1 MLRKVLLVLMAVVIS
16 YGLTAFAGYILYA
29 SGEGWSEAHL
39 SIVIRFIESPL
50 IAVLIGSLVGFL
62 NKDRPIPTSIIGL
75 APWTILL
82 LSSPNKRVLSA
93 KLRNQ
98 EIVFPARCDS
108 PSVMRNRREERFV
121 PRFPGSSTAST
132 PRA

>member
-62 NKDRPIPTSIIGL
+62 SKDRPIPTSIIGL

-82 LSSPNKRVLSA
+82 LSSPNKPVSISGWLSWLAPILVYAPLGATAAVFAWRYRHKSA
-93 KLRNQ
+93 KQ
-98 EIVFPARCDS
+98 S
-108 PSVMRNRREERFV
+108 
-121 PRFPGSSTAST
+121 GSLA
-132 PRA
+132 